1 MAVHSSVLRGEGQG
15 QKSVGTDPA
24 FSVPLGPESSPS
36 GQTSLAKEARRQH
49 GSPPPPRGKTLED
62 EHQFS
67 VPKRQSLSPR
77 NLLIQ
82 PQKVADTP
90 LSSPRQS
97 GASFQKVEGNE
108 QELSISI
115 VSHPVVLVIVRACPS
130 ATRCQTP
137 EASSWP

>member
-24 FSVPLGPESSPS
+24 FSVPLGSES
-36 GQTSLAKEARRQH
+36 E
-49 GSPPPPRGKTLED
+49 SPPLPWGKTLED

-82 PQKVADTP
+82 PQKVADSA

-97 GASFQKVEGNE
+97 GASFQKMEGNK
-108 QELSISI
+108 QELSIST
-115 VSHPVVLVIVRACPS
+115 VSHPVVLVIVTACPS